1 MTKTTRVTFN
11 TQTQLD
17 EFVRDN
23 FVEPA
28 DLKFQLE
35 VGKTYRVVDDDTL
48 GWWIELA
55 D

>member
-1 MTKTTRVTFN
+1 MTKTTLVKFN
-11 TQTQLD
+11 TQNELD

-28 DLKFQLE
+28 DLKFPLE
-35 VGKTYRVVDDDTL
+35 AGKTYRVVDDDIR